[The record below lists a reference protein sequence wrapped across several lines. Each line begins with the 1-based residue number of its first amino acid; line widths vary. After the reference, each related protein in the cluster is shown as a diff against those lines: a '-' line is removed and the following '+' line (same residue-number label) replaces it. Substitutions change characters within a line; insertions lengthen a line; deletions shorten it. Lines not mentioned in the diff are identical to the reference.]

1 MNIALSSETIVRVW
15 EEGQTQHPIDRAL
28 TLLSLVRPGVPRRS
42 LARLAIGRRDT
53 MLLEMRKNVFGPE
66 LQLFAT
72 CPACAE
78 QLELDLDARDM
89 LARSDPEDDST
100 DVVLRREWDDWVVEF
115 GLPNSLDLAFAL
127 QAEQESSEI
136 EAARALASRCVIG
149 VEKGG
154 ERLGPEAVSQL
165 PQLLMKQI
173 EAAIAEADPNA
184 EILLNLTCPACGE
197 RFQELFDIVTH
208 LWDEISAY
216 AKDIAYE
223 THLLARYYG
232 WSERE
237 ILAMSEHRRQTYLGM
252 IG

>member
-1 MNIALSSETIVRVW
+1 
-15 EEGQTQHPIDRAL
+15 
-28 TLLSLVRPGVPRRS
+28 
-42 LARLAIGRRDT
+42 
-53 MLLEMRKNVFGPE
+53 
-66 LQLFAT
+66 
-72 CPACAE
+72 
-78 QLELDLDARDM
+78 
-89 LARSDPEDDST
+89 
-100 DVVLRREWDDWVVEF
+100 
-115 GLPNSLDLAFAL
+115 
-127 QAEQESSEI
+127 
-136 EAARALASRCVIG
+136 
-149 VEKGG
+149 
-154 ERLGPEAVSQL
+154 
-165 PQLLMKQI
+165 MKQI